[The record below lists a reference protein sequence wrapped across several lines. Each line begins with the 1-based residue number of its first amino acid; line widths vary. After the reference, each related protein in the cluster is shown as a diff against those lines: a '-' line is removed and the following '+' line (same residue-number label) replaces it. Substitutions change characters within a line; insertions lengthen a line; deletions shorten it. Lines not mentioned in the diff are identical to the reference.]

1 MDAFAVAHALL
12 LDFEARLRLATL
24 TANEPFLF
32 HTAAGEENF
41 TGILSWSLKGFV
53 KALQTVDAKALE
65 FHAGRGDFEPW
76 AEHSL
81 QDKVLSRALGKIQ
94 AEKLR
99 GEALRKALVETAK
112 NKFAEL
118 SKDSQNATRLF

>member
-1 MDAFAVAHALL
+1 LL

-41 TGILSWSLKGFV
+41 TGTLSWSLKGFV
-53 KALQTVDAKALE
+53 KALQTVDVKALE
-65 FHAGRGDFEPW
+65 FHARRGDFEPW

-81 QDKVLSRALGKIQ
+81 QDKVLPLALGKIQ
-94 AEKLR
+94 DEKLR
-99 GEALRKALVETAK
+99 GESLRKTLVETTK
-112 NKFAEL
+112 KRFDEL
-118 SKDSQNATRLF
+118 SKAAQNATRLF